1 MKQRLSILLV
11 ICMMFSYTSVFASEA
26 MQKKNEIVYVNLD
39 EYGKPELINVYNSY
53 ILQDASSV
61 IDYAKYSKLTNL
73 TNHAEPSNDEGK
85 ILWDVSGLNKFSY
98 MGVVD
103 NELSV
108 NIPWNIKLSYKLNG
122 EDKKPEEL
130 VGKSGLVKVII
141 EISENENAKE
151 YFRNNYMLEITSS
164 YDMSDYIS
172 VTAKDATEVLTG
184 NTKTLMF
191 IALPGQEKTFE
202 IELGTDNFTMEGLTF
217 AMIPLQGDILDK
229 VSDIS
234 DDKDELDKSI
244 ESLNKSMDVLLN
256 NTSSMSSGVAKL
268 TTGNNDL
275 KNASNKLH
283 SLAESRNQNITDL
296 SNDLNE
302 LSRITNNAIT
312 DVENLEEAVNDLNEM
327 VSQINEITPEL
338 ITSLDDLIE
347 SLDNFEKDVES
358 LPSDLKDVKKLV
370 KDTKETLISTKA
382 LLRVKIE
389 SGNVDTETIEECLQ
403 NIKEASMEIYSVSEE
418 PEVKQNAGMIL
429 NNLSK
434 VSDQLSKLE
443 KMSKTATAA
452 TENLFSNIGKVT
464 NDMTVLEDNIS
475 SLSKDAEDLP
485 DAVSAMKK
493 SVYSINEI
501 LKLVDEKTKKYVEN
515 QNDTV
520 NAVNDLKELTIELEQ
535 INKHLINVLNN
546 VKSMT
551 TILDNEIYSGVSNI
565 TQGLEDV
572 LKNTQKMIAESN
584 NIKNSK
590 NTIYDVT
597 KNRVDEVTE
606 ETNIFNIDK
615 NAKVESFT
623 SSENEAPEMVQI
635 LLKTKSI
642 TKENFEDTKDLEPE
656 KEHKT
661 LWQKIVELFNIVS
674 EWFKKLFA

>member
-53 ILQDASSV
+53 ILQDTSSV

-85 ILWDVSGLNKFSY
+85 ISWDVSGLNKFSY

-130 VGKSGLVKVII
+130 VGKNGLVKVII

-172 VTAKDATEVLTG
+172 VTAKDATEVVTG

-202 IELGTDNFTMEGLTF
+202 IELGTDDFTMEGLTF

-234 DDKDELDKSI
+234 DDKDKLDKSI

-642 TKENFEDTKDLEPE
+642 TKENFEDAKDLEPE

-661 LWQKIVELFNIVS
+661 LWQKIVELFNIVN
-674 EWFKKLFA
+674 EWFKNLFA

>member
-1 MKQRLSILLV
+1 MKQKLSILLV
-11 ICMMFSYTSVFASEA
+11 ICMMFSYTSVFASET
-26 MQKKNEIVYVNLD
+26 MQKKSEIVYVNLD

-53 ILQDASSV
+53 ILQDVSSLV
-61 IDYAKYSKLTNL
+61 DYAKYSKITNL
-73 TNHAEPSNDEGK
+73 TNHAEPTNDDEK
-85 ILWDVSGLNKFSY
+85 TSWDVSGLNKFSY
-98 MGVVD
+98 MGVID
-103 NELSV
+103 NEASA

-130 VGKSGLVKVII
+130 IGKSGLVKVII

-164 YDMSDYIS
+164 YDMADYIS
-172 VTAKDATEVLTG
+172 VSAKDATEVLTG

-202 IELGTDNFTMEGLTF
+202 IELGTDDFTMEGLTF

-229 VSDIS
+229 ISDIS
-234 DDKDELDKSI
+234 EDKDKLDKSI

-256 NTSSMSSGVAKL
+256 NTSNMSSGVEKL
-268 TTGNNDL
+268 TAGSSDL
-275 KNASNKLH
+275 RNASNKLH
-283 SLAESRNQNITDL
+283 ALAESRNQNITDL

-312 DVENLEEAVNDLNEM
+312 DVENLEEVVNDINEM
-327 VSQINEITPEL
+327 ISKINEITPEL
-338 ITSLDDLIE
+338 IESLDDLVD
-347 SLDNFEKDVES
+347 SLGNLEKDVED

-389 SGNVDTETIEECLQ
+389 SGNVDTETIEECLL

-418 PEVKQNAGMIL
+418 PEVKQSAGIIL

-443 KMSKTATAA
+443 KMSKTATSAA
-452 TENLFSNIGKVT
+452 ENLFSNIGKVT

-475 SLSKDAEDLP
+475 GLSKDAEDLP

-493 SVYSINEI
+493 SIYSINEI
-501 LKLVDEKTKKYVEN
+501 LKVVDEKAKKYVEN

-520 NAVNDLKELTIELEQ
+520 NAVNNLKDLTKELDQ
-535 INKHLINVLNN
+535 VNKHLINVLNN

-551 TILDNEIYSGVSNI
+551 TILDNEIYSGVNNM
-565 TQGLEDV
+565 TQGLEEV
-572 LKNTQKMIAESN
+572 LKNTKKMIAESN
-584 NIKNSK
+584 NIKTSK

-597 KNRVDEVTE
+597 KNRVDEVTG
-606 ETNIFNIDK
+606 ETNVFNIDK

-623 SSENEAPEMVQI
+623 SDENESPEMVQI

-642 TKENFEDTKDLEPE
+642 TKENFYDTKDLEPE

-661 LWQKIVELFNIVS
+661 LWQKIVELFNIVG
-674 EWFKKLFA
+674 EWFRKLFA